1 MNSIRNSIKEV
12 ERIAEIK
19 KVTIIGLGAL
29 GILVGHRFSKR
40 MAKEDLRIV
49 ADEQRIKRYRE
60 EGVFCSGE
68 PCDFNY
74 VLPEEKTGPSDL
86 IIFAVKFGA
95 LEDAIKAVKNQVGP
109 DTLFVSLLN
118 GITSEEIIAKTYPA
132 RNVVYTVAQG
142 MDAVKEGN
150 RLTYMNAGVV
160 FIGDKEPAV
169 EVSEKVKKV
178 ADFFEKMELPYSI
191 EEDIKKRMWG
201 KFMLNVGI
209 NQAVSVFGQD
219 YSDAQNPGQ
228 TRDVMIA
235 AMREVIPLAIK
246 EQVGI
251 SEDDIPYWLKLI
263 DTLNPQGKPSMRQD
277 VEAKRTSEVE
287 MLAGAVL
294 MMSNKYGIK
303 SPINEMLY
311 EKLKAIESDY

>member
-1 MNSIRNSIKEV
+1 M
-12 ERIAEIK
+12 EIK
-19 KVTIIGLGAL
+19 KVSIIGLGAL
-29 GILVGHRFSKR
+29 GILVGHRFSKK

-49 ADEQRIKRYRE
+49 ADEARIKRYRE

-68 PCDFNY
+68 RCDFNY
-74 VLPEEKTGPSDL
+74 VLPEERTGPSDL

-95 LEDAIKAVKNQVGP
+95 MEDAIKAVKNQVGP
-109 DTLFVSLLN
+109 NTLFVSLLN
-118 GITSEEIIAKTYPA
+118 GITSEEIIAKTYPTE
-132 RNVVYTVAQG
+132 NIVYTVAQG

-160 FIGDKEPAV
+160 FIGHTKPGELSPKVQAV
-169 EVSEKVKKV
+169 AE
-178 ADFFEKMELPYSI
+178 FFEKMGLPYKV

-235 AMREVIPLAIK
+235 AMREVIPLAEK
-246 EQVGI
+246 ENIGI
-251 SEDDIPYWLKLI
+251 SLDDIPYWLKLI

-311 EKLKAIESDY
+311 EKLKTIESTY

>member
-1 MNSIRNSIKEV
+1 M
-12 ERIAEIK
+12 EIK
-19 KVTIIGLGAL
+19 KVSIIGLGAL
-29 GILVGHRFSKR
+29 GILVGHRFSKK
-40 MAKEDLRIV
+40 MVKEDLRIV
-49 ADEQRIKRYRE
+49 ADEARIKRYRE

-68 PCDFNY
+68 RCDFNY
-74 VLPEEKTGPSDL
+74 VLPEERTGPSDL

-95 LEDAIKAVKNQVGP
+95 MEDAIKAVKNQVGP
-109 DTLFVSLLN
+109 NTLFVSLLN
-118 GITSEEIIAKTYPA
+118 GITSEEIIAKTYPTE
-132 RNVVYTVAQG
+132 NIVYTVAQG

-160 FIGDKEPAV
+160 FIGHTKPGELSPKVQAV
-169 EVSEKVKKV
+169 AE
-178 ADFFEKMELPYSI
+178 FFEKMGLPYKV

-235 AMREVIPLAIK
+235 AMREVIPLAEK
-246 EQVGI
+246 ENIGI
-251 SEDDIPYWLKLI
+251 SLDDIPYWLKLI

-277 VEAKRTSEVE
+277 VEAKRTSEAE

-311 EKLKAIESDY
+311 EKLKTIESTY

>member
-1 MNSIRNSIKEV
+1 M
-12 ERIAEIK
+12 EIK
-19 KVTIIGLGAL
+19 KVSIIGLGAL
-29 GILVGHRFSKR
+29 GILVGHRFSKK
-40 MAKEDLRIV
+40 MVKEDLRIV
-49 ADEQRIKRYRE
+49 ADEARIKRYRE

-68 PCDFNY
+68 RCDFNY
-74 VLPEEKTGPSDL
+74 VLPEERTGPSDL

-95 LEDAIKAVKNQVGP
+95 MEDAIKAVKNQVGP
-109 DTLFVSLLN
+109 NTLFVSLLN
-118 GITSEEIIAKTYPA
+118 GITSEEIIAKTYPTE
-132 RNVVYTVAQG
+132 NIVYTVAQG

-160 FIGDKEPAV
+160 FIGHTKPGELSPKVQAV
-169 EVSEKVKKV
+169 AE
-178 ADFFEKMELPYSI
+178 FFEKMGLPYKV

-235 AMREVIPLAIK
+235 AMREVIPLAEK
-246 EQVGI
+246 ENIGI
-251 SEDDIPYWLKLI
+251 SLDDIPYWLKLI

-311 EKLKAIESDY
+311 EKLKTIESTY

>member
-1 MNSIRNSIKEV
+1 M
-12 ERIAEIK
+12 EIK
-19 KVTIIGLGAL
+19 KVSIIGLGAL
-29 GILVGHRFSKR
+29 GILVGHRFSKK
-40 MAKEDLRIV
+40 MVKEDLRIV
-49 ADEQRIKRYRE
+49 ADEARIKRYRE

-68 PCDFNY
+68 RCDFNY
-74 VLPEEKTGPSDL
+74 VLPEERTGPSDL

-95 LEDAIKAVKNQVGP
+95 MEDAIKAVKNQVGP
-109 DTLFVSLLN
+109 NTLFVSLLN

-132 RNVVYTVAQG
+132 ENIVYTVAQG

-160 FIGDKEPAV
+160 FIGHTKPGELSPKVQAV
-169 EVSEKVKKV
+169 AE
-178 ADFFEKMELPYSI
+178 FFEKMGLPYKV

-235 AMREVIPLAIK
+235 AMREVIPLAEK
-246 EQVGI
+246 ENIGI
-251 SEDDIPYWLKLI
+251 SLDDIPYWLKLI

-311 EKLKAIESDY
+311 EKLKTIESTY